1 MINRKWIK
9 YVFAVIALSLLVFF
23 VRQVDLEEVFK
34 SLEQVG
40 WKFLYILLVTYTAY
54 FMATV
59 AWALCIDR
67 PSTDIPLFRL
77 FNYRLVGETLALI
90 NPTNIIAGEAS
101 KVYMLEQLGI
111 EKEAGL
117 VSIMLSRILI
127 ILSSLLLLILAMIF
141 YFQEFLANSEQFFI
155 QIGLIVFFLGLV
167 MGAIFILVSPRLFM
181 YRLYNHICRMIP
193 FKSLVRNRGTLKS
206 LNREL
211 SIYYQKNRLKLTGAL
226 LLSMGHWMMGALE
239 FYVILHILGFPITLM
254 AALMIEMGV
263 IMVKSAASFIPAQ
276 VGVEEYGNKLML
288 DFVGLKLPGLWLTV
302 SVLRRA
308 RQLFWIVLGVIISI
322 FVIRKST

>member
-1 MINRKWIK
+1 MISRKWIK
-9 YVFAVIALSLLVFF
+9 YVLVVLAISLLAFF
-23 VRQVDLEEVFK
+23 VSQVDLKAVVE
-34 SLEQVG
+34 SLGKVG

-67 PSTDIPLFRL
+67 NTRDIPMFKL

-101 KVYMLEQLGI
+101 KIYMLEQLDI
-111 EKEAGL
+111 DKEMGL

-127 ILSSLLLLILAMIF
+127 IMSSLILLILAVAF
-141 YFQEFLANSEQFFI
+141 YFKEFFAFSDHFYL
-155 QIGLIVFFLGLV
+155 QIGLMVLFLSLVVGLFYILISPRYYLYDLYNRLCRLIPIRVLLSKRSNILGL
-167 MGAIFILVSPRLFM
+167 
-181 YRLYNHICRMIP
+181 NQ
-193 FKSLVRNRGTLKS
+193 
-206 LNREL
+206 EL
-211 SIYYQKNRLKLTGAL
+211 STYYQHNKLKLIGAL
-226 LLSMGHWMMGALE
+226 FLSTGHWLMGALE
-239 FYVILHILGFPITLM
+239 FYVILYILGFPISLI

-308 RQLFWIVLGVIISI
+308 RQLFWILLGVIMSI
-322 FVIRKST
+322 FILKRSS